1 MLPCTQTF
9 QCQTPSRFVVTY
21 FYCNTVRLTKGNK
34 LNCMCILRLK
44 KNSHLCRMKNIRIK
58 EVTRLAILLLG
69 ILCIV
74 ASSSCSRKNGF
85 TRTVPGNGSSQKL
98 KVEAQYELP
107 DNLPIYRKN
116 NLETLVLGRNRI
128 EIEQMMGPPE
138 GRSLDGGNGYLW
150 DYRRP
155 VYDEASDTV
164 YAWSLVSFKFLKGLC
179 AYVNIRLENPPV
191 QLIKDSSVDKTFLPD
206 G

>member
-1 MLPCTQTF
+1 
-9 QCQTPSRFVVTY
+9 
-21 FYCNTVRLTKGNK
+21 
-34 LNCMCILRLK
+34 
-44 KNSHLCRMKNIRIK
+44 MKNIRIK
-58 EVTRLAILLLG
+58 GVTHLTILLLG
-69 ILCIV
+69 ILYTV
-74 ASSSCSRKNGF
+74 ASSSCSRKNVF
-85 TRTVPGNGSSQKL
+85 SQTVPDNGSSQKR

-107 DNLPIYRKN
+107 DNLPVYRKN
-116 NLETLVLGRNRI
+116 NLETLALGRNRI
-128 EIEQMMGPPE
+128 EIEQMMGPPD

>member
-1 MLPCTQTF
+1 M
-9 QCQTPSRFVVTY
+9 
-21 FYCNTVRLTKGNK
+21 
-34 LNCMCILRLK
+34 I
-44 KNSHLCRMKNIRIK
+44 NIRIK
-58 EVTRLAILLLG
+58 EATRLAILLLG

-74 ASSSCSRKNGF
+74 ASSSCSRKNAF
-85 TRTVPGNGSSQKL
+85 IRTVSGNGSSQKQ

-107 DNLPIYRKN
+107 DNLPVYRKN
-116 NLETLVLGRNRI
+116 NLETLALGRNRI

>member
-1 MLPCTQTF
+1 
-9 QCQTPSRFVVTY
+9 
-21 FYCNTVRLTKGNK
+21 
-34 LNCMCILRLK
+34 
-44 KNSHLCRMKNIRIK
+44 MKNIRIK
-58 EVTRLAILLLG
+58 GVTHLAILLLG
-69 ILCIV
+69 ILYTV
-74 ASSSCSRKNGF
+74 ASSSCGRKNVF
-85 TRTVPGNGSSQKL
+85 TQTVPDNGSSQKR
-98 KVEAQYELP
+98 KAEAQYELP
-107 DNLPIYRKN
+107 DNLPVYRKN
-116 NLETLVLGRNRI
+116 NLETLALGRNRI